1 MIHGPDTS
9 TQDQTG
15 AGRGDLMIPIA
26 PRIDLEADLGASPYE
41 ITWRV
46 ADEIQIMGPDGQT
59 KKDHISY
66 FTPYIPER

>member
-9 TQDQTG
+9 TQNQSR
-15 AGRGDLMIPIA
+15 AQRGDLMIPIA
-26 PRIDLEADLGASPYE
+26 PRIDLEADLGKPPYE
-41 ITWRV
+41 ITCIV

-66 FTPYIPER
+66 FTPYIPEK